1 MRVDSQKLEEL
12 ARPLV
17 EYLRNNLHPHASIV
31 VTDEQVQVV
40 ETTLSIP
47 ND

>member
-1 MRVDSQKLEEL
+1 MDNQKLEEL

-31 VTDEQVQVV
+31 ITDEQVQVV

>member
-1 MRVDSQKLEEL
+1 MDSQKLEEL
-12 ARPLV
+12 ARPLI

-31 VTDEQVQVV
+31 ITDGQVQVV